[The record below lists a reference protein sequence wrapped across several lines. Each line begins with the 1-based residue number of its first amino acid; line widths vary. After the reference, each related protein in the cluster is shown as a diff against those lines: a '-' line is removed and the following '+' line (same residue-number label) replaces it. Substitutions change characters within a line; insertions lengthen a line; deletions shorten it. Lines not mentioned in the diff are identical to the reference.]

1 MDTFFYSESPKLGL
15 LAARYAVP
23 TIGSLRSF
31 TAAGGLINFNGNV
44 RDIQRQVA
52 IYTGRI
58 LKGEKPADLPV
69 ILPTKYDLVINLNA
83 AKGAWSRRAAGSVR
97 PGRRGDRMKA
107 TRTVSK
113 RSRRQFLHLA
123 ATASALPAV
132 SHLALAQTYPSR
144 PVNLIVFVP
153 AGGNPDIIARLFA
166 QALSQRLGQSV
177 IIDNRPGG
185 GGNLALQ
192 AVARA
197 PADGHTLLLAAS
209 PHAINATLYEKS
221 TITITRDI
229 APVASISNDFFRF
242 ARGSVIRGQNS
253 SRVYCL
259 C

>member
-1 MDTFFYSESPKLGL
+1 
-15 LAARYAVP
+15 
-23 TIGSLRSF
+23 
-31 TAAGGLINFNGNV
+31 
-44 RDIQRQVA
+44 
-52 IYTGRI
+52 
-58 LKGEKPADLPV
+58 
-69 ILPTKYDLVINLNA
+69 
-83 AKGAWSRRAAGSVR
+83 
-97 PGRRGDRMKA
+97 MKA
-107 TRTVSK
+107 TGTVSK

-132 SHLALAQTYPSR
+132 SHLAHAQTYPSR

-221 TITITRDI
+221 TITLHATSFRS
-229 APVASISNDFFRF
+229 PASATIFLFCSW
-242 ARGSVIRGQNS
+242 IRH
-253 SRVYCL
+253 SRSKQFPSL
-259 C
+259 LPMLKPTLAE